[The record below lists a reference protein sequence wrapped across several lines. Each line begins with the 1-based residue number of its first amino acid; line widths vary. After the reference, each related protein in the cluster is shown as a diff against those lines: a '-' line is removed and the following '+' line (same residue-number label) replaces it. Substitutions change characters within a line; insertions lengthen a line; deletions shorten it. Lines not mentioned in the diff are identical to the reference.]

1 MNEKPK
7 ISLVWQIIIGL
18 FLGILVGFYLN
29 THPANNAWLIKEIF
43 QPMGDIFI
51 KLMKMI
57 VIPIVFSCLVV
68 GIAGHSDGKSMG
80 RMGTKTI
87 SYFLCVTTL
96 AIIIGLVVGN
106 IVKPGA
112 GADLSSMVAA
122 HVNTL
127 PTTQTSHG
135 LGHIILNIIPDNI
148 IDAMAKG
155 TLLPVIFFAVMFG
168 LGVASLPKE
177 KNEIIVSFF
186 SSVSEAMFKVTHMI
200 MAYSPIGIFGMI
212 AVTVTN
218 FGMESMLPLLKL
230 ISTTYVTAILFVIIV
245 FGLIARFVGINIFH
259 LIRFMK
265 AELVLAFSSASST
278 TVLPQVIQK
287 TELFGSD
294 RGISSFVVPTGYSFN
309 LDGASLFLGLGTLFI
324 AQIYGIHLSLADQVM
339 LVVTMV
345 ITSKGA
351 AGVPGFMFV
360 ILSATLSS
368 AGIPLE
374 GIAFIAGVYR
384 LMDMPNTALNV
395 LGNTLAPLVISKW
408 EGKFNEQRYQSAIL
422 SIKNPTQSITN
433 HSSKP

>member
-1 MNEKPK
+1 MNKKPK
-7 ISLVWQIIIGL
+7 IPLVWQILIGL
-18 FLGILVGFYLN
+18 AMGIIVGFYLN
-29 THPANNAWLIKEIF
+29 THPFDNEWLIKDVF

-68 GIAGHSDGKSMG
+68 GIAGHSDSKSMG
-80 RMGTKTI
+80 RMGAKTI
-87 SYFLCVTTL
+87 FYFLCVTTT

-106 IVKPGA
+106 LVKPGA

-127 PTTQTSHG
+127 PTTETNHG
-135 LGHIILNIIPDNI
+135 LGHIILNIIPDNVV
-148 IDAMAKG
+148 DAMAKG
-155 TLLPVIFFAVMFG
+155 SLLPIIFFAVMFG
-168 LGVASLPKE
+168 LGLASLPNE
-177 KNEIIVSFF
+177 KKSIVVSFF

-200 MAYSPIGIFGMI
+200 MTYSPIGIFGMI
-212 AVTVTN
+212 AVTVTS

-230 ISTTYVTAILFVIIV
+230 IATTYMTAILFVIII
-245 FGLIARFVGINIFH
+245 FGLIARLIGLNIFQ

-294 RGISSFVVPTGYSFN
+294 SGVSSFVVPTGYSFN

-324 AQIYGIHLSLADQVM
+324 AQIYGIHLSLADQIM

-408 EGKFNEQRYQSAIL
+408 EGKFNEERHQIAVLSMKRPSQHVVNQS
-422 SIKNPTQSITN
+422 SES
-433 HSSKP
+433 

>member
-1 MNEKPK
+1 MNKKPK

-18 FLGILVGFYLN
+18 VLGILVGFYLN
-29 THPANNAWLIKEIF
+29 THPANNAWLIKEVF

-57 VIPIVFSCLVV
+57 VIPIVFSCLIV
-68 GIAGHSDGKSMG
+68 GIAGHSDGKTMG

-96 AIIIGLVVGN
+96 AIIIGLIVGN
-106 IVKPGA
+106 LVKPGA

-127 PTTQTSHG
+127 PTTETSHG

-230 ISTTYVTAILFVIIV
+230 ISTTYVTAIFFVIIV
-245 FGLIARFVGINIFH
+245 FGLIARTIGINIFH

-408 EGKFNEQRYQSAIL
+408 EGKFDEQRYQEAIL
-422 SIKNPTQSITN
+422 SLDHPTSSITD
-433 HSSKP
+433 HSSKL